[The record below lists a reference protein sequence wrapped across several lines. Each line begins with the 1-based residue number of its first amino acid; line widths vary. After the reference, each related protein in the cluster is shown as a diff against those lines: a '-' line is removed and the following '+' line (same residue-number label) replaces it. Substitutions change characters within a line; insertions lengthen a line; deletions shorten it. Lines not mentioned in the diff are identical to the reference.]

1 MKPVEFSHHGNQQ
14 ASSCPCPV
22 SQWHAPPYNLGGAV
36 KIFYFGGEGN
46 IVRGGSLNFEVKIK
60 IA

>member
-1 MKPVEFSHHGNQQ
+1 MKPVEFSQHSNQQ
-14 ASSCPCPV
+14 ATSYPSPQCL
-22 SQWHAPPYNLGGAV
+22 HGMHPPTAWGAV

-46 IVRGGSLNFEVKIK
+46 IVGGGSLNFEVKIK